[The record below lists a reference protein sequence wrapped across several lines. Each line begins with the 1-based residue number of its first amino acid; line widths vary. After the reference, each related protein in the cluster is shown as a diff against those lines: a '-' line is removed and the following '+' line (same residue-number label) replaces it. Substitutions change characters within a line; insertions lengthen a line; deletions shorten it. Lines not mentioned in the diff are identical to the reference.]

1 MGPTER
7 RVVPRR
13 TRFQLSLSGIRFVI
27 TRRVEDLLDEPF
39 ERRPRRTHEVVKDL
53 AVLLDG
59 VLRARFARRLQADD
73 DALLVFERL
82 ASDLQ
87 GRRNLRG
94 HTEVLEEAL
103 VRAPE
108 VAPQHAVRRAPSYGR
123 VGLLERI
130 VHDA

>member
-7 RVVPRR
+7 SVITTSASLELP
-13 TRFQLSLSGIRFVI
+13 LSSVGLVI
-27 TRRVEDLLDEPF
+27 TRRGEDLLDETF
-39 ERRPRRTHEVVKDL
+39 ERRARRTNKIIKHL

-73 DALLVFERL
+73 DALLILQRL

-94 HTEVLEEAL
+94 HTQILEEAL

-108 VAPQHAVRRAPSYGR
+108 VAPQHAVRRAPS
-123 VGLLERI
+123 
-130 VHDA
+130 